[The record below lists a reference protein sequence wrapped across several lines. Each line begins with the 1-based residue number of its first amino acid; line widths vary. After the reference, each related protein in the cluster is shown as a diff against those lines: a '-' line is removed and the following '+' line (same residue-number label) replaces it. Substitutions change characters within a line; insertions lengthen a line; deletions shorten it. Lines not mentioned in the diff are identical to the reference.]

1 MAVNTAPITGLAAA
15 REYLNLLRD
24 AVASMRSLYQRGG
37 PLVVLGPV
45 AFGEPV
51 NLHVLAVGPE
61 FNRQVLGDP
70 ARFRPTGLF
79 LRGPKNSAQRRVR
92 FGLTRMTGAQ
102 HRQQRQL
109 VMPPFHKTAVQTYH
123 GLMST
128 ITAQMLQRWRPEQ
141 RYDIYA
147 EMRELTL
154 QIASAV
160 LFSHDPDEALPMG
173 RFAKW

>member
-1 MAVNTAPITGLAAA
+1 MPMKTAPITGLAAA
-15 REYLNLLRD
+15 REYINLLRNP
-24 AVASMRSLYQRGG
+24 VTTIRRLYERHG

-61 FNRQVLGDP
+61 FNRQILGDP

-123 GLMST
+123 GLMSGFT
-128 ITAQMLQRWRPEQ
+128 GQMLERWRPNN
-141 RYDIYA
+141 RYDI
-147 EMRELTL
+147 
-154 QIASAV
+154 
-160 LFSHDPDEALPMG
+160 
-173 RFAKW
+173 